1 MATIGVFAAIFDEQ
15 ARILCVKRGYGPRNW
30 TIPGGGVEAGESPI
44 EALAREVRE
53 ETGYRVDVGHLVGVY
68 AVPRKDDLVLCFTAT
83 IRGRDL
89 WEPSGEI
96 TELGFYA
103 ADSLPEPT
111 GERSLA
117 RIRDAFAGERGVI
130 RVFDGG

>member
-1 MATIGVFAAIFDEQ
+1 MATIGVFAAIFDEHR
-15 ARILCVKRGYGPRNW
+15 RILCVKRGYGPRDW
-30 TIPGGGVEAGESPI
+30 TIPGGGVEAGASPI

-53 ETGYRVDVGHLVGVY
+53 ETGYLVDVGHLVGVY

-83 IRGRDL
+83 IRGRDP
-89 WEPSGEI
+89 WEPAGEI

-103 ADSLPEPT
+103 PNALPEPT

-117 RIRDAFAGERGVI
+117 HIRDALAGERGVV
-130 RVFDGG
+130 RVFES